1 MTKVL
6 KFGGASIQDVD
17 SIKNVVSI
25 IQSFKN
31 QKIVVVF
38 SAIAN
43 VTNLLEKVVDEFVEK
58 DSNPLVTLNQIKEFH
73 NNILIDLFE
82 KEHIIFDTVNNLFLE
97 IEWVLEE
104 EYNNEYSYNYDQI
117 VSVGELLS
125 TNILS
130 AYLKLN
136 DFSNNLLDARDIFKT
151 DNQYQSA
158 NIDWELTDK
167 CIREKLEDFPIITQ
181 GFIGCTSEN
190 FTTTL
195 GREGSD
201 FTAAVLANVLNA
213 EQVIIWKDVEGVLN
227 ADPRFFSDT
236 KLIKQLSFT
245 DAIELAYYGAKV
257 IHPKT
262 IQPLKEKKIPLY
274 VRSFKN
280 VNKPGT
286 IINGESCHNKN
297 PSYIVKENQVLISIS
312 DLDLSFI
319 IEEHL
324 SYIFMLLSNFNI
336 TINLMQNS
344 AVSFSICVDNHSYK
358 IPLLIEEISK
368 KFSVY
373 YNMDLNLYTIRY
385 YDDES
390 ISKVISDKK
399 IFLEQKSRNTVQF
412 ITS

>member
-25 IQSFKN
+25 IQSFEN

-324 SYIFMLLSNFNI
+324 SYIFMLLSKFNI

-344 AVSFSICVDNHSYK
+344 AVSFSICVDNNNYK

-373 YNMDLNLYTIRY
+373 YNTDLNLYTIRY

-390 ISKVISDKK
+390 ISKVINDKK

>member
-43 VTNLLEKVVDEFVEK
+43 VTNLLEKVVDEFVEQ
-58 DSNPLVTLNQIKEFH
+58 DSNPLVTLNHIKEFH

-324 SYIFMLLSNFNI
+324 SYIFMLLSKFNI

-344 AVSFSICVDNHSYK
+344 AVSFSICVDNNNYK

-373 YNMDLNLYTIRY
+373 YNTDLNLYTIRY

-390 ISKVISDKK
+390 ISKVINNKK